1 MEKTKPAFE
10 IRIGEVQLTF
20 WKTETNG
27 VARYRVTCSRNFKEG
42 EDWKSEDLTELLE
55 KIFRNDE

>member
-20 WKTETNG
+20 WKADSNG
-27 VARYRVTCSRNFKEG
+27 VARYRVTSSRNFKEG
-42 EDWKSEDLTELLE
+42 EEWKSEDLTEILE
-55 KIFRNDE
+55 KIFREQN